1 MKNRTCS
8 GWLFPA
14 LLLMAGFLRLSA
26 QEAGSLPARE
36 VVRSLMAGGGFAH
49 MLDTYLSPLEYTG
62 EGACML
68 FENLRMTHLRG
79 KPWLSQHQVQL
90 DYSYTHN
97 PSRSAYMHSGMV
109 LYAYS
114 LQRPFRLAPFLT
126 GYVGPEVEA
135 SAGVVY
141 NHRNSNNPA
150 QAKAFLSVGATARLA
165 AACRVGRLPLRVGW
179 QVHLPLVGIAFS
191 PHYGESYYEMFSLG
205 EGGWHNVVMT
215 SLHNRPSLRQLLILD
230 VPLGRGIGR
239 VGYLADFRQSR
250 LHHLKYHSWTHS
262 FLIGYVRYLR
272 LLDARRRFSSHSP
285 F

>member
-8 GWLFPA
+8 GWLFSA
-14 LLLMAGFLRLSA
+14 LLLMAGFLPLSA
-26 QEAGSLPARE
+26 QEADSLPARE

-49 MLDTYLSPLEYTG
+49 VLDTYLSPLEYTG

-68 FENLRMTHLRG
+68 FENLRMTHFRG
-79 KPWLSQHQVQL
+79 KPCLSQHQVQL

-215 SLHNRPSLRQLLILD
+215 SLHNRPSLRQLLTLD

-239 VGYLADFRQSR
+239 VGYMADFRQSR